1 MKTKKKSPANVPNYG
16 SIKKAMENNKFNYR
30 TIGGVAKEAN
40 VSVMVVHDAIKNHP
54 KEMVLLHRKGKN
66 GEVLVTTRDHYK
78 KRASVRERL
87 MGVIINRVY

>member
-1 MKTKKKSPANVPNYG
+1 MNTKNKIPDVTLKYG
-16 SIKKAMENNKFNYR
+16 KIKKAMENNKFSYR

-40 VSVMVVHDAIKNHP
+40 VSITVVQAAIKNHP

-78 KRASVRERL
+78 KRASVREKL